1 MRPVPSMRQALLH
14 KRSLGCKIIS
24 RSTKFQKWKYVYF
37 RKQPIYRSFATTNSW
52 PEQKP
57 AEVAEPKSTDNGEP
71 RKNRG
76 EKPGKAAEKRLE
88 EWREATT
95 AGERPPS
102 EKATSDGSGRDSE
115 VR

>member
-1 MRPVPSMRQALLH
+1 MA
-14 KRSLGCKIIS
+14 
-24 RSTKFQKWKYVYF
+24 ST
-37 RKQPIYRSFATTNSW
+37 TTNSW

-57 AEVAEPKSTDNGEP
+57 AEVAKPKSTDNGEP

-88 EWREATT
+88 EGREATT

-102 EKATSDGSGRDSE
+102 EKATNDGSGRDSE

>member
-1 MRPVPSMRQALLH
+1 M
-14 KRSLGCKIIS
+14 
-24 RSTKFQKWKYVYF
+24 STFVNNLF
-37 RKQPIYRSFATTNSW
+37 IESTTTNSW

-88 EWREATT
+88 EGREATT
-95 AGERPPS
+95 AGERPQS
-102 EKATSDGSGRDSE
+102 EKATSDGSGRDPE